1 MAAMKRALTALAL
14 VLVALP
20 AWPQSSGATDASL
33 AEKAEKAKKERA
45 ARRAAG
51 GTAAKS
57 FGNDDLKGGTSSAS
71 SSSAATAE
79 GGAKADASAKS
90 DKSEKSDAQAAAE
103 KRDAIQKQVAEEQKR
118 IALIEKTMADAQREL
133 GDITNYS
140 YGTRRAALQ
149 KFLEDGTVE
158 LSKAHQKV
166 SDLEEEARRLGASA
180 SR

>member
-1 MAAMKRALTALAL
+1 MKRAVTALAL

-57 FGNDDLKGGTSSAS
+57 FGNEDLKGGGSAGAS
-71 SSSAATAE
+71 SPASTPESS
-79 GGAKADASAKS
+79 AKADAKS
-90 DKSEKSDAQAAAE
+90 DKAEKTDAQAAAQRRE
-103 KRDAIQKQVAEEQKR
+103 ALEKQVAEERKR

-133 GDITNYS
+133 GDITNFS

-158 LSKAHQKV
+158 LAKARQKV
-166 SDLEEEARRLGASA
+166 GDLEEEARRLGASA